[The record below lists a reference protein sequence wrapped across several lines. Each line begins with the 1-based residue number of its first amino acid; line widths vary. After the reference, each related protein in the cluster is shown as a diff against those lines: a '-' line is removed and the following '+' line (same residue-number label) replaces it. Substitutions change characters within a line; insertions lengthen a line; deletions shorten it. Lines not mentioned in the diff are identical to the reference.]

1 MSNPQTGGFYMKK
14 QKRTKQTMV
23 SLALVILLLPL
34 LQGWLNTGVERE
46 PEIRKDRSIW
56 EIIFTPY
63 IL

>member
-1 MSNPQTGGFYMKK
+1 MKK

-34 LQGWLNTGVERE
+34 IQGWFNIGVERE
-46 PEIRKDRSIW
+46 PVVKTDKSVW

>member
-1 MSNPQTGGFYMKK
+1 MKK

-34 LQGWLNTGVERE
+34 LQGWFNTGVERE
-46 PEIRKDRSIW
+46 QEIRKDRSIR